1 MLPLQPDAMILCST
15 PPPFDSRLVVLFD
28 SSAAVAP
35 QGWNSPAN
43 YAVRTIRSL
52 DARLAD
58 WQSGK
63 LRWCYVEEIPALVAS
78 DAREG
83 SAGTPG
89 LASELSAARERIAAL
104 ETSAAQAIAALKQ
117 TSP

>member
-1 MLPLQPDAMILCST
+1 MILRST
-15 PPPFDSRLVVLFD
+15 PPPFDSRLVVLVD
-28 SSAAVAP
+28 SASAVTP

-58 WQSGK
+58 WQSGN
-63 LRWCYVEEIPALVAS
+63 LRWCYVEEVPALVAS
-78 DAREG
+78 DARED
-83 SAGTPG
+83 SAGSPG

>member
-1 MLPLQPDAMILCST
+1 MILRYT
-15 PPPFDSRLVVLFD
+15 PPPFDSRLIALFD
-28 SSAAVAP
+28 SAAAVAP

-58 WQSGK
+58 WQSGT
-63 LRWCYVEEIPALVAS
+63 LRWCYVEGVPALVES
-78 DAREG
+78 DARE
-83 SAGTPG
+83 SVQIFD
-89 LASELSAARERIAAL
+89 SEILEKLQAAEKRIAAL

-117 TSP
+117 ASP